1 MPSGHRWRAHSC
13 AVPAA
18 VPGSPHA
25 ATGRG
30 PAQQNGALSPRAT
43 QCPGL
48 SWHRGWWRP
57 AQASGALESPAPPAL
72 GASPGSA
79 EDRAKAGRGV
89 GGDVSTVP
97 TRVLGAGGSPL
108 VRGLGRGPV
117 GKPAGPWVGCRL
129 FTCDHRA
136 VIMSGLETGGDGGV
150 GPLCP
155 QGERSGGKPGALLQ
169 LGAQGRLRVEGPF
182 VVLHRGRTV
191 LRHCTHGFQLIVG
204 GTVCLEEGQ
213 VAEALRCRQARAPF
227 AAGLAKR
234 TGRRPPPPPQIC
246 APRACGP
253 RGGFLE
259 ISVSLAP
266 PDCRK
271 RSLRAI
277 S

>member
-18 VPGSPHA
+18 VPSSPHA

-57 AQASGALESPAPPAL
+57 AQASGALESPAAPAL

-136 VIMSGLETGGDGGV
+136 VIMSGLETGGDGG
-150 GPLCP
+150 G
-155 QGERSGGKPGALLQ
+155 RSSLPP
-169 LGAQGRLRVEGPF
+169 RREVW
-182 VVLHRGRTV
+182 
-191 LRHCTHGFQLIVG
+191 
-204 GTVCLEEGQ
+204 
-213 VAEALRCRQARAPF
+213 RQARGPV
-227 AAGLAKR
+227 AAWGPRAASYRGSL
-234 TGRRPPPPPQIC
+234 RRPSLRTHGVATLHTWISTD
-246 APRACGP
+246 RGWYSLP
-253 RGGFLE
+253 RG
-259 ISVSLAP
+259 
-266 PDCRK
+266 
-271 RSLRAI
+271 RSGR
-277 S
+277 